1 MSPSRRMLM
10 SLRDSDASVRGS
22 LESDLPCRRLDKAM
36 ESRVLLYP
44 PTHPM
49 ENYPTHGLP
58 RTRFRYKTV
67 RAAYG

>member
-36 ESRVLLYP
+36 ESRVLLS
-44 PTHPM
+44 
-49 ENYPTHGLP
+49 P
-58 RTRFRYKTV
+58 RHILWKTI
-67 RAAYG
+67 RLTACHAYGFGTETVCVAYG